1 MKKQYLPLLLILFF
15 LNTVSLYADM
25 FWPALIIFYEGITKW
40 WIIIIG
46 LIIEII
52 FIKFFL
58 KETIFKSI
66 IIGITINVISAL
78 IGSVFTFH
86 ILGIMP
92 MLILKPF
99 ESLLKSVFEYKY
111 FSPVHLILFYLLI
124 IFSNT
129 VIEGI
134 ALRGIFKKE
143 FKRLFLWLLIA
154 NFFSVM
160 IFGINTIF

>member
-1 MKKQYLPLLLILFF
+1 
-15 LNTVSLYADM
+15 M
-25 FWPALIIFYEGITKW
+25 FWPALFVFIEGIEKW

-52 FIKFFL
+52 FIKLFL
-58 KETIFKSI
+58 KETILKSI
-66 IIGITINVISAL
+66 IIGITINVISAIIGL
-78 IGSVFTFH
+78 ILTLH
-86 ILGIMP
+86 IIGLMP
-92 MLILKPF
+92 MIILLPF

-129 VIEGI
+129 LVEGI
-134 ALRGIFKKE
+134 FLKIIFKKE
-143 FKRLFLWLLIA
+143 FKKLFLWLLIA